1 MLLETSEYPEKPV
14 KQFLKKTIL
23 LQKCGSSVWLLAE
36 HLDFLMCLFQK
47 VESQINKQH
56 AFAIYF
62 LMLLRLLE
70 D

>member
-1 MLLETSEYPEKPV
+1 MLRFYMHSTV
-14 KQFLKKTIL
+14 V
-23 LQKCGSSVWLLAE
+23 KCGSIIWVLAG

-47 VESQINKQH
+47 VENQINQQH
-56 AFAIYF
+56 TSATYF